1 MAAGPLLVSEP
12 LQRYRALGMA
22 GDPVWR
28 AAGQLRTAIAA
39 RLSRKH
45 ADLLAI
51 PEVDPTGR
59 RIDWYAPFEGEA
71 RKLSDLSETERAPLL
86 DEVHRLHGEIAGLAD
101 SMEAP
106 QRSSA
111 ERNFARLLRYALT
124 APGEETLHVVDG
136 RPVMTFW
143 GFSADAALPGVFI
156 ASPPR
161 PLAAPQAVMASV
173 PAVAAMATRG
183 TGSVWW
189 QWLLL
194 ALLLLLLLAGL
205 AWLVRPY
212 LPHLEPRLE
221 AEARDR
227 ALEMSVRQPAELQRA
242 RFDTLQQDN
251 ERLRLELARLTDDLA
266 RRGGDCAA
274 GIVVPGGVVV
284 GSLDGK
290 PIERGAAPDPNAP
303 GVNIGKADEKGPNDK
318 GPNAGPGEKD
328 ANKDQGKGPDPQDK
342 QAADKQMA
350 EKEKNAPKPMVVPPE
365 AKQKQDL
372 AFLKGDWRSRTGLA
386 TATGERDIRPSYTLD
401 DKGKGKVSFV
411 QKNGTTCEAPAEAR
425 WDGAKLV
432 IEEKANPKCADGRTY
447 ARNTVN
453 CEVGADGVAKCNG
466 SQPGEARSYHVQIGR

>member
-1 MAAGPLLVSEP
+1 MAAGPLLISEP

-39 RLSRKH
+39 RLSRRH

-51 PEVDPTGR
+51 PEVDPTGQ

-71 RKLSDLSETERAPLL
+71 HKLSELGEAERGPVL
-86 DEVHRLHGEIAGLAD
+86 DEVHRLHGDISGLAD

-111 ERNFARLLRYALT
+111 ERNFARLLRHALT
-124 APGEETLHVVDG
+124 APGEDALYIVDG
-136 RPVMTFW
+136 KPVMTFW
-143 GFSADAALPGVFI
+143 GFSADAALPGVFL
-156 ASPPR
+156 ASPPV
-161 PLAAPQAVMASV
+161 APR
-173 PAVAAMATRG
+173 PAVRAQAIPEAVFASAPAIAAAGTR
-183 TGSVWW
+183 SVWW

-194 ALLLLLLLAGL
+194 GVLLMLMLALL

-212 LPHLEPRLE
+212 LPHLEPSLE

-227 ALEMSVRQPAELQRA
+227 ALSLAVRQPLELQQTRIS
-242 RFDTLQQDN
+242 TLQQDN
-251 ERLRLELARLTDDLA
+251 ETLRLELARLTDELS
-266 RRGGDCAA
+266 RRGGVCAA
-274 GIVVPGGVVV
+274 GIIGPGGVIV
-284 GSLDGK
+284 GSVNGP
-290 PIERGAAPDPNAP
+290 PIERGAGPDTPP
-303 GVNIGKADEKGPNDK
+303 VP
-318 GPNAGPGEKD
+318 D
-328 ANKDQGKGPDPQDK
+328 ANAAGKDQGKGPDGKTVDKGNAKGPDPQDK
-342 QAADKQMA
+342 DKNTAAKD
-350 EKEKNAPKPMVVPPE
+350 EPKPMVVPPE
-365 AKQKQDL
+365 AKQKQEL

-466 SQPGEARSYHVQIGR
+466 SQPGDTRSYHVQIGR